1 MANGL
6 THFDKEGNAVMV
18 DVSGKSITYRTAL
31 ATGYISVGPE
41 IMTCVTEGNVKK
53 VTFSVWHGWQAS
65 WVSKK
70 PPN

>member
-18 DVSGKSITYRTAL
+18 DVSGKSVTYRTAL

-53 VTFSVWHGWQAS
+53 GGRHHGCQKNFRTDS
-65 WVSKK
+65 DV
-70 PPN
+70 